1 MKKITLLATAF
12 LFTFGVMA
20 QTKADDVMKVNT
32 EKHDFG
38 KIKQGVPVDFVFE
51 IKNISNKPV
60 VVESTNA
67 SCGCTTP
74 EKPTEPIMPG
84 ESGKIKV
91 QYNAA
96 AVAPFTKDVYIK
108 LVGIDQ
114 PKTVQITGEVLSV
127 EAYEAY
133 LKEREN
139 LRIKFLLLTEYSNLL
154 RRRFLFSPDQGKCSL
169 HIWSAVLKLN
179 QVNISAGILRNAL
192 KSHPNLLLFLK
203 PGTPIGHSG

>member
-12 LFTFGVMA
+12 FFTLAVTA
-20 QTKADDVMKVNT
+20 QTKADDVIKVNT
-32 EKHDFG
+32 VKHDFG

-51 IKNISNKPV
+51 VKNISDKPV

-114 PKTVQITGEVLSV
+114 PKTVQITGEVLTV
-127 EAYEAY
+127 EAYDAY
-133 LKEREN
+133 LKE
-139 LRIKFLLLTEYSNLL
+139 K
-154 RRRFLFSPDQGKCSL
+154 GKS
-169 HIWSAVLKLN
+169 KN
-179 QVNISAGILRNAL
+179 
-192 KSHPNLLLFLK
+192 
-203 PGTPIGHSG
+203 

>member
-12 LFTFGVMA
+12 LFTVAAMA
-20 QTKADDVMKVNT
+20 QTKPDDVMKVNT

-51 IKNISNKPV
+51 VKNISSKPI

-74 EKPTEPIMPG
+74 EKPTEPIMPN
-84 ESGKIKV
+84 ETGKIKV

-108 LVGIDQ
+108 LVGVDQ
-114 PKTVQITGEVLSV
+114 PKTVQITGEVLSA

-133 LKEREN
+133 MKE
-139 LRIKFLLLTEYSNLL
+139 KGS
-154 RRRFLFSPDQGKCSL
+154 
-169 HIWSAVLKLN
+169 
-179 QVNISAGILRNAL
+179 
-192 KSHPNLLLFLK
+192 K
-203 PGTPIGHSG
+203 PKN